1 MKKHIKK
8 IIIIALLAVVAYG
21 VYHFFMKE
29 KPYLNGIHSFLA
41 IQIP

>member
-21 VYHFFMKE
+21 VYHFLYEGKTC
-29 KPYLNGIHSFLA
+29 PYSPPNR
-41 IQIP
+41 